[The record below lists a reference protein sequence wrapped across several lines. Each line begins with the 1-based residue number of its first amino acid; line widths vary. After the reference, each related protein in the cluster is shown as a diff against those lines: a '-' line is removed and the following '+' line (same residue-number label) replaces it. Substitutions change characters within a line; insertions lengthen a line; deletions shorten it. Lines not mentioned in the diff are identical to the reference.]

1 MILRFLLLGAGLAL
15 AACGPTDQAYLQAS
29 APAETATAA
38 TNVAASADDES
49 EAKEARADAAKA
61 DAAAQRAADSMTRR
75 ALAGSLA
82 AYARKE
88 AGLPPET
95 PTGKKGAPAAP
106 RVYAFAPVNFEIAG
120 APASPASAAT
130 TAALAPSLSASAP
143 ALATPAL
150 ATLGGSAPRWRAA
163 YDGVQTSCFPDTLRR
178 ALDQIATHFN
188 SEVLVT
194 SGGRARGRRGS
205 LHRSCKAAD
214 IRVAGV
220 SPGALAAYARNVPNV
235 NGVGTYRW
243 VSVTHIDVRDEK
255 FAWRW

>member
-1 MILRFLLLGAGLAL
+1 MISRSILLCAGLAL
-15 AACGPTDQAYLQAS
+15 AACGPTDQTDLRAA
-29 APAETATAA
+29 APAEPAAGAPAGAAVAT
-38 TNVAASADDES
+38 VAGGEEES

-61 DAAAQRAADSMTRR
+61 DAAAQRAADPMMRR

-95 PTGKKGAPAAP
+95 AGKKGSPASP
-106 RVYAFAPVNFEIAG
+106 RVYAFAPVTFEIAG

-130 TAALAPSLSASAP
+130 TAALAPSLATAAAP
-143 ALATPAL
+143 SP
-150 ATLGGSAPRWRAA
+150 TLGGAAPRWRAA
-163 YDGVQTSCFPDTLRR
+163 YDGVQTACFPGTLRR
-178 ALDQIATHFN
+178 ALDQIAAHYN

-194 SGGRARGRRGS
+194 SGGRSRGRRGS